1 MKTRLQGDMSTIG
14 GLVSI
19 SIPFYNR
26 ELYLSEA
33 VESVL
38 AQTYAR
44 WELFLVDDGS
54 TDRSTEIARSYAERF
69 PEKIYYLQHPGHAN
83 CGVTRTRNLG
93 ASQSRGEY
101 LAFLDS
107 DDAFLPHKLEH
118 QVAIMEA
125 YPEAG
130 LICGPSE
137 YWYSWEG
144 QGSSK
149 NKDTIHPVAPAGKL
163 YTPFSLLINSHPI
176 GRYGA
181 PCPSSFLLRRS
192 SFDLVSGF
200 VEAFN
205 PDTCQLYEDT
215 AFLTKLY
222 LRVPVYITDCCSDR
236 YRCHPQSIWNRTRGT
251 LGEERER
258 AFYFRWLRGY
268 LRDQAIN
275 DPSLWKAIRKEGW
288 KYWLPLPAR
297 VTRVLRRLGKRL
309 AA

>member
-1 MKTRLQGDMSTIG
+1 MSTIN

-26 ELYLSEA
+26 ELYLPEA
-33 VESVL
+33 IESVL
-38 AQTYAR
+38 AQTYPS

-54 TDRSTEIARSYAERF
+54 TDHSTEIARSYAEQF
-69 PEKIYYLQHPGHAN
+69 PKNIHYLEHPGHAN

-107 DDAFLPHKLEH
+107 DDVFLPNKLGH
-118 QVAIMEA
+118 QVAMMQA

-144 QGSSK
+144 HGISK
-149 NKDTIHPVAPAGKL
+149 DKDTIQPVAPAGKL
-163 YTPFSLLINSHPI
+163 YNPSSLLTNSHPI

-205 PDTCQLYEDT
+205 PGTYQLYEDT

-222 LRVPVYITDCCSDR
+222 LRVPVYVTDCCSDR
-236 YRCHPQSIWNRTRGT
+236 YRCHPQSIWNRTKGT
-251 LGEERER
+251 LGEEKER
-258 AFYFRWLRGY
+258 AFYFCWLRQY
-268 LRDQAIN
+268 LYDQGIN
-275 DPSLWKAIRKEGW
+275 DPLLWKAVRKEGW
-288 KYWLPLPAR
+288 MYWLPFPAK
-297 VTRVLRRLGKRL
+297 VTRILRRVRKRL
-309 AA
+309 SA